1 MLKKLAEIAT
11 ELDNQGHKD
20 LADKVDELMTV
31 MAAKKGVN
39 PFAKKDKG
47 AKDGKGKGKA
57 KAVFPADHPKVKD
70 KKEHFPL
77 GSAAQARNA
86 LARANQFKEVPPW
99 FKGTLKEL
107 VSAVAKAVK
116 KEFPSIDVSEKS
128 KKPGKG

>member
-11 ELDNQGHKD
+11 QLDEAGHTD
-20 LADKVDELMTV
+20 LANQVDEVMTAI
-31 MAAKKGVN
+31 AAKKGVN
-39 PFAKKDKG
+39 PFAKGKDKAKG
-47 AKDGKGKGKA
+47 KDGA
-57 KAVFPADHPKVKD
+57 KAVFPANHPKVKD

-77 GSAAQARNA
+77 GSAAQARSA
-86 LARANQFKEVPPW
+86 LSYANKFKEVPPW

-128 KKPGKG
+128 KTPGKG